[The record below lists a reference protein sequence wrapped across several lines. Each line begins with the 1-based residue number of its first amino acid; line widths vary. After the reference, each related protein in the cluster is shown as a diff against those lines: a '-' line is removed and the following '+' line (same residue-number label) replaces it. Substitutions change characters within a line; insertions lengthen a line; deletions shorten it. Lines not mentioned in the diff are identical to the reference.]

1 MKIKREETQKG
12 ESLLWKMKVQKMK
25 SHSRRGVGSKRVQ
38 KWTNEQNRTNT
49 KTQIVNYTDKNITD
63 LTEEHKD
70 TEENITQMETADI
83 QDNAPATEDG
93 HSLKQKQRRPKKLS
107 KSPLMAASKQV
118 KLN

>member
-1 MKIKREETQKG
+1 MEDESSEDEVPQQKRSRMEKSPETQ
-12 ESLLWKMKVQKMK
+12 
-25 SHSRRGVGSKRVQ
+25 
-38 KWTNEQNRTNT
+38 NRPNT
-49 KTQIVNYTDKNITD
+49 KTQIVSYTDSDKNITD